1 MNWTQIAIWVGIPV
15 FSAFFHWLTI
25 RLALKLLFHPKEPM
39 NILGYKLQGVFP
51 KRQKQFA
58 NSLGQL
64 VSQELLSFDDIAG
77 KVTNPENIKAVLPII
92 DEKIEFFLKHKLSD
106 AMPML
111 SMFIGDKTIGKIKTV
126 FMEEIEQLFPE
137 MMKQYMTKLQSDLD
151 LEKIVVDKVNG
162 FSTDKLEEIL
172 QKIMNKEFRFVEI
185 IGGVLG
191 LVIGIVQVLISHWT
205 N

>member
-1 MNWTQIAIWVGIPV
+1 MIPLWMLWVGIPV
-15 FSAFFHWLTI
+15 FSALFHWLTI
-25 RLALKLLFHPKEPM
+25 KLALKLLFHPKKPI
-39 NILGYKLQGVFP
+39 NILGYTLQGVFP

-58 NSLGQL
+58 ASLGQL

-77 KVTNPENIKAVLPII
+77 KVTNPANIKAVLPLI
-92 DEKIEFFLKHKLSD
+92 DAKIDHFLRHKLSD

-111 SMFIGDKTIGKIKTV
+111 SMFIGDNTISKIKVT
-126 FMEEIEQLFPE
+126 FMQEIEALFPE
-137 MMKQYMTKLQSDLD
+137 MMQQYMGKLQQDLD
-151 LEKIVVDKVNG
+151 LEKIVVDKVNS

-191 LVIGIVQVLISHWT
+191 LLIGIVQVCITFLK
-205 N
+205 

>member
-1 MNWTQIAIWVGIPV
+1 MSWYIWLGIPV
-15 FSAFFHWLTI
+15 FSGLFHWLTI
-25 RLALKLLFHPKEPM
+25 KLALKLLFHPKQPV
-39 NILGYKLQGVFP
+39 NVLGYKLQGVFP

-58 NSLGQL
+58 QSLGEL
-64 VSQELLSFDDIAG
+64 VSKELLSFEDIAG
-77 KVTNPENIKAVLPII
+77 KVTNPENIKAVLPIV
-92 DEKIEFFLKHKLSD
+92 DSKIEYFLRNKLSD

-111 SMFIGDKTIGKIKTV
+111 SMFIGDKTIQSIKV
-126 FMEEIEQLFPE
+126 IFMKEIEDLFPE
-137 MMKQYMTKLQSDLD
+137 MMQTYMNKLKTDLD

-191 LVIGIVQVLISHWT
+191 LLIGVVQVLISFWGK
-205 N
+205 

>member
-1 MNWTQIAIWVGIPV
+1 MTATEIGIWIGIPV

-25 RLALKLLFHPKEPM
+25 RLALKLLFHPKEPKK
-39 NILGYKLQGVFP
+39 ILGFTLQGVFP

-58 NSLGQL
+58 LSLGQL

-77 KVTNPENIKAVLPII
+77 KIANPENIDKIMPLVE
-92 DEKIEFFLKHKLSD
+92 EKVDYFLRKKLSD
-106 AMPML
+106 ALPII
-111 SMFIGDKTIGKIKTV
+111 SMFIGDKTINQVKEV
-126 FMEEIEQLFPE
+126 FMEELKTMFPQMMNQYVNNLKSELNLEQ
-137 MMKQYMTKLQSDLD
+137 
-151 LEKIVVDKVNG
+151 IVVDKVNG

-191 LVIGIVQVLISHWT
+191 LLIGIVQVVISHVT
-205 N
+205 K

>member
-1 MNWTQIAIWVGIPV
+1 MNWVIWIGIPL

-25 RLALKLLFHPKEPM
+25 RLALKLLFHPKKPV

-58 NSLGQL
+58 ISLGQL
-64 VSQELLSFDDIAG
+64 VSQELLSFDDIAS
-77 KVTNPENIKAVLPII
+77 KVTSKENINKVLPLIEARI
-92 DEKIEFFLKHKLSD
+92 DDFLRNRLSD
-106 AMPML
+106 AIPVL
-111 SMFIGDKTIGKIKTV
+111 SMFIGNKTIEKVKTV
-126 FMEEIEQLFPE
+126 FMKELEDMFPE
-137 MMKQYMTKLQSDLD
+137 MMAQYMTKLQSDLD
-151 LEKIVVDKVNG
+151 LEKIVIDKVNS

-191 LVIGIVQVLISHWT
+191 FIIGVAQVVIAIVA
-205 N
+205 NK